1 MDKKIEKALN
11 DQIAMEGFAS
21 NYYLA
26 MAAWCDQTGFE
37 GAAKFFYKQS
47 AEEREHM
54 MKIFH
59 YVIAAGGNAQAP
71 AIEQPPLT
79 FKSLPNLFEIALKN
93 EVNVTKS
100 IHKILEMCTTQ
111 KDHRTANFLQWFVTE
126 QMEEENQFQVLLDK
140 VRIIGESGTSLYLID
155 RELAKKAEEE
165 D

>member
-11 DQIAMEGFAS
+11 DQIAMEGYAS

-26 MAAWCDQTGFE
+26 MASWCDQTGFE

-47 AEEREHM
+47 GEEREHM

-59 YVIAAGGNAQAP
+59 YLIEAGGNPQAP
-71 AIEQPPLT
+71 AIKQPPLT
-79 FKSLPNLFEIALKN
+79 FKALPDLFEIALKN
-93 EVNVTKS
+93 EVDVTKS
-100 IHKILEMCTTQ
+100 IHKILDMCTTQ
-111 KDHRTANFLQWFVTE
+111 KDYRTANFLQWFVTE

-140 VRIIGESGTSLYLID
+140 AKILGQGGASLYLID